1 MQTVCFEL
9 VYVYSAANLTAMMMR
24 YFQQLESYR
33 TNMHS
38 VDSYL
43 LRNNVSRKLRGL
55 VRAHFRQVF
64 ERSGMTDESLLR
76 QMPFTLGREVM
87 KEKNMRVIR
96 RSPGFIGLDPAA
108 LRMLCASIR
117 QVTFHPGEVICT
129 QGDVLNELLILES
142 GVVKHTIANE
152 KDEDDDSDRP
162 NDDSGSKTGLSR
174 HDDHHSETRHDDRHS
189 EASVPHFGLLN
200 RPDDG
205 TFVQM
210 LTAPG
215 LMLCELSFFYGVR
228 CEATAEAAKQTTCLL
243 LEKDSF
249 AKMCSQFPGD
259 GHRVRKRVLEQAQ
272 QRATNTLE
280 LSAIQKIEEAAA
292 MPLMLLFAAAA
303 SGDEAEV
310 REIINPS
317 GGKPAVLDPDAVD
330 AFGRTSLHA
339 AAAHGHQ
346 HIVETCLELGADP
359 TVLDQAGEGA
369 LELAVSRSHEGCC
382 RALQKAGARLTWDK
396 PRMAAELCECAQHG
410 HLVQLKLMLTCG
422 ADVTAADYDARTA
435 LHLAAASGQTKVVEA
450 ILQQKAVDVNV
461 LDRWGNSPLLE
472 SVRGGHTD
480 VTKQLLAKGA
490 KLLMDASNASSELCE
505 RARKGDLERIRM
517 LLLCGV
523 DVNAADYDDRTC
535 LHLAA
540 SVGDLATVRELV
552 ANGANVQ
559 SKDRWQNNALAD
571 AVREGHGEVAA
582 VLIGT
587 GATLDYPPLRA
598 SSELCDLAH
607 EGKYEQLKMLL
618 DGGCSVNAA
627 DYDQRAC
634 LHLACTSG
642 NLHIVNLLCERGAEV
657 NTLDTWGNSPLS
669 EAVRHGHAN
678 VAKALHSR
686 GAVLG
691 FDEAR
696 ASSALCDS
704 ALRGD
709 LEKIRLCIT
718 VGIDVNAA
726 DYDRRTCLH
735 VAASEGDHKLVTLLL
750 QHGART
756 DVKDRWGD
764 TPLDDA
770 LECAA

>member
-1 MQTVCFEL
+1 
-9 VYVYSAANLTAMMMR
+9 MMR

-55 VRAHFRQVF
+55 VRSHFRQVF
-64 ERSGMTDESLLR
+64 EGSGMTDESLLR

-96 RSPGFIGLDPAA
+96 RSPGFVGLDPAA
-108 LRMLCASIR
+108 LRMLSASIR

-142 GVVKHTIANE
+142 GLVKHTIAPAR
-152 KDEDDDSDRP
+152 DEDDDSDRP
-162 NDDSGSKTGLSR
+162 NDDTGSKTGLSR
-174 HDDHHSETRHDDRHS
+174 LDDYHSEVS
-189 EASVPHFGLLN
+189 APHFGLLN
-200 RPDDG
+200 RHDDG

-210 LTAPG
+210 LTSPG
-215 LMLCELSFFYGVR
+215 IMLCELSFFYGVR
-228 CEATAEAAKQTTCLL
+228 CEATAEATKQTTCLL

-249 AKMCSQFPGD
+249 TKMCSQFPGD

-280 LSAIQKIEEAAA
+280 LSAIQKIEEGQAV
-292 MPLMLLFAAAA
+292 PLMNLFAAAA
-303 SGDEAEV
+303 AGDEAEV

-317 GGKPAVLDPDAVD
+317 SGKPAVLDPDAVD

-339 AAAHGHQ
+339 AAVHGHQ
-346 HIVETCLELGADP
+346 HIVEACLELGADP
-359 TVLDQAGEGA
+359 KILDQAGEGA

-410 HLVQLKLMLTCG
+410 HLEQLKLLLTCG

-435 LHLAAASGQTKVVEA
+435 LHLASASGQIKVVQA
-450 ILQQKAVDVNV
+450 ILQQKGVDVNV

-472 SVRGGHTD
+472 SVRGGHTE
-480 VTKQLLAKGA
+480 VTKLLLTKGA
-490 KLLMDASNASSELCE
+490 KLLVDRSHASSELCE
-505 RARKGDLERIRM
+505 RARNGDLERIRM
-517 LLLCGV
+517 LLRCGI
-523 DVNAADYDDRTC
+523 DVNAADYDNRTC

-552 ANGANVQ
+552 ANGADVQ
-559 SKDRWQNNALAD
+559 KKDRWENNALAD

-582 VLIGT
+582 VLIAA
-587 GATLDYPPLRA
+587 GATLDFPPLRA
-598 SSELCDLAH
+598 SSEMCDLAH

-634 LHLACTSG
+634 LHLASTSG
-642 NLHIVNLLCERGAEV
+642 NLHIVNLLCERGADV
-657 NTLDTWGNSPLS
+657 NALDTWGNSPLS

-691 FDEAR
+691 YDQAR
-696 ASSALCDS
+696 AASVLCDS

-709 LEKIRLCIT
+709 LEKVRLCIT

-726 DYDRRTCLH
+726 DYDKRTCLH

-756 DVKDRWGD
+756 DVKDRWGG

-770 LECAA
+770 RRENYPKVAALLTGTGHQERVRLAPEGDE